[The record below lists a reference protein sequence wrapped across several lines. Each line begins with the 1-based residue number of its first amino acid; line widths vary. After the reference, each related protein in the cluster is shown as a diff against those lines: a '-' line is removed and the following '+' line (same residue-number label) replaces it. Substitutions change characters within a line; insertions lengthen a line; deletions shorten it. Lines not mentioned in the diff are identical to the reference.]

1 MKAVKCNW
9 MVLLNTNAPSMMRL
23 TGKLKQIRSGMTD
36 SIKEDRMI
44 VRVVNDLEENY
55 QKKNYQKNY

>member
-1 MKAVKCNW
+1 
-9 MVLLNTNAPSMMRL
+9 
-23 TGKLKQIRSGMTD
+23 MTD